1 MTTVGENNELSNTN
15 LFLFKSHLT
24 NGKEIRVVGTAEN
37 PLFIGKDIAEILGYT
52 NTNESIKE
60 HVDDE
65 DKMTWFQCQKS
76 RGSETLPLKLQA
88 QTILINESGLYSLIL
103 RSKLESAKKFKRWI
117 TSEVLPSI
125 RKSGQYKLEKDLLL
139 KDEIIKTITSEHNT
153 LLSDHQTLKK
163 NHNNILKR
171 RNRTDF
177 DTGNVIYIVSHEA
190 FDLCYNTSFYKIG
203 KSTQKKGE
211 KTACFRQR
219 LSTYNTGAPVNF
231 KVHYLLYVEDNDI
244 IEKKFKSIIC

>member
-15 LFLFKSHLT
+15 LFLFKSDLT

-76 RGSETLPLKLQA
+76 RGSVSLPLKLQA

-125 RKSGQYKLEKDLLL
+125 RKSGQQFCGRICLLDSNLHLSSNHLYCSKYKAW
-139 KDEIIKTITSEHNT
+139 
-153 LLSDHQTLKK
+153 
-163 NHNNILKR
+163 R
-171 RNRTDF
+171 P
-177 DTGNVIYIVSHEA
+177 V
-190 FDLCYNTSFYKIG
+190 CY
-203 KSTQKKGE
+203 
-211 KTACFRQR
+211 
-219 LSTYNTGAPVNF
+219 
-231 KVHYLLYVEDNDI
+231 
-244 IEKKFKSIIC
+244 